1 MYADPEFAVLST
13 WLRDVLDRLAPSAD
27 EKQLTQIFQ
36 ASSRYEYL
44 FWRWPTKCRTGRYKR
59 GMLGYAFG

>member
-36 ASSRYEYL
+36 TSSRYEYL
-44 FWRWPTKCRTGRYKR
+44 FWEMAYQMQDWPV
-59 GMLGYAFG
+59 